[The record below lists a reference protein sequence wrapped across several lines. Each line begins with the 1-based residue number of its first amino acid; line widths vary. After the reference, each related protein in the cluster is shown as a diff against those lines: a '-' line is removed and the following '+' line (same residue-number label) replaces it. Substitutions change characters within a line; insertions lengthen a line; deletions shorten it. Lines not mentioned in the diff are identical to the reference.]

1 MVFTIAKNKVSNEYP
16 CLRYC
21 YSCVFR
27 VPAAVVPFRVALQGR
42 HAVVLFDAV
51 YSSCMRMKYV
61 KAWREDGESSRSL
74 SSRGLCGIREGE
86 M

>member
-1 MVFTIAKNKVSNEYP
+1 MVVTIAKNKVSNEYP
-16 CLRYC
+16 RLRYC
-21 YSCVFR
+21 YSVFR
-27 VPAAVVPFRVALQGR
+27 VLAAVVPFRVALQGR